1 MQVSSQMVIAGAGG
15 HARVLIEA
23 VQSMG
28 RWIVAALTD
37 PEVTG
42 EVLGVPVVGT
52 DEVLAELRERGM
64 TAALVGVGSTHR
76 PTRRV
81 ELYERLQAIGF
92 VLPTVCHSSAQVSAT
107 AMLGDGTAVLAGAI
121 INTQAVI
128 GRNVIVNTGAI
139 VEHGCQVGDHVHIAP
154 RAVLGGGAVVAPEV
168 HVGIGAVVLE
178 GRQIG
183 RGSVIGAGA
192 VVLDDVPPNTLC
204 VGVPA
209 EAIRQLAENE
219 APAEPKG

>member
-23 VQSMG
+23 VQSRG

-52 DEVLAELRERGM
+52 DDMLAELHGRGM
-64 TAALVGVGSTHR
+64 QAALVGVGSTHR

-81 ELYERLQAIGF
+81 KLYEEVRAIGF
-92 VLPTVCHSSAQVSAT
+92 TLPTICHSSAQCSQTAT
-107 AMLGDGTAVLAGAI
+107 LGEGTVVLAGAI
-121 INTQAVI
+121 VNAQAVI
-128 GRNVIVNTGAI
+128 GQNAIINTGAI
-139 VEHGCQVGDHVHIAP
+139 VEHDCRIGDHVHIAP
-154 RAVLGGGAVVAPEV
+154 RAVLGGGVVVDPEV

-178 GRQIG
+178 GRTIG

-192 VVLDDVPPNTLC
+192 IVVRDVPPNTLC

-209 EAIRQLAENE
+209 QPIREFEPDEA
-219 APAEPKG
+219 GG